1 MPLHFVCTVIH
12 VMVHL
17 DLIMKRQGMHAL
29 LQNLY
34 EKIIGV
40 SGLQATEDKVKERLE
55 KYLSRDENGIRKI
68 VLNLF
73 ITGDKFTTSDVY
85 KHLEQESCEVSY
97 RGVSAMVGLMN
108 TRLGILSINV
118 TGDHNIYSLK
128 DDYKPVVESILTYT
142 AQ

>member
-1 MPLHFVCTVIH
+1 MCVMPHY
-12 VMVHL
+12 MV
-17 DLIMKRQGMHAL
+17 KWQEVHAL
-29 LQNLY
+29 LQNLNEIY
-34 EKIIGV
+34 IGV

-73 ITGDKFTTSDVY
+73 ISGNKFTTSDVY

-128 DDYKPVVESILTYT
+128 DDYKPVVESILTHA